1 MMSSFAG
8 KREVLTAFSGALAVD
23 KLERIIID
31 ASHIDQKK
39 RGVLEMR
46 ETLVPLTQWLNRKE
60 FKDRYGQ
67 GGNGIDL
74 LFY

>member
-1 MMSSFAG
+1 L
-8 KREVLTAFSGALAVD
+8 VVD
-23 KLERIIID
+23 KLERIVID

-46 ETLVPLTQWLNRKE
+46 ETLVPLTKWLKRKE
-60 FKDRYGQ
+60 FNDRYGQ
-67 GGNGIDL
+67 GGTGIDL

>member
-1 MMSSFAG
+1 
-8 KREVLTAFSGALAVD
+8 LAVD
-23 KLERIIID
+23 KLERIVID

-46 ETLVPLTQWLNRKE
+46 ETLIPLTQWLGRKE
-60 FKDRYGQ
+60 FKGRYGQ
-67 GGNGIDL
+67 GGTGIDL

>member
-1 MMSSFAG
+1 
-8 KREVLTAFSGALAVD
+8 LAVD
-23 KLERIIID
+23 KLERIVID

-46 ETLVPLTQWLNRKE
+46 ETQMPLTQWLNRKE
-60 FKDRYGQ
+60 LKDRYGQ
-67 GGNGIDL
+67 ESNGIDL

>member
-1 MMSSFAG
+1 
-8 KREVLTAFSGALAVD
+8 LAVD
-23 KLERIIID
+23 KLERIIVD
-31 ASHIDQKK
+31 ASHIDQKR

-46 ETLVPLTQWLNRKE
+46 ETLIPLTQWLNRKE

-67 GGNGIDL
+67 RGSGIDL